1 MEMLKTVGV
10 TVIAVVIALFI
21 KSAIDSAM
29 AE

>member
-10 TVIAVVIALFI
+10 TMIAVIIALYV
-21 KSAIDSAM
+21 KSAIDSAT